1 MHHASHPTAHAM
13 MHSTWGDLGMA
24 KDNAGRIK
32 VLLDTDIGSDIDDAL
47 CLAYLLMQP
56 RCHLLG
62 ITTVTGEP
70 EKRAMLASAICN
82 AAGKGDIPIMSG
94 SPKPLLIEQRQKT
107 APQAEV
113 LQRWKHE
120 ANIPKFEAIQFL
132 RNVIR
137 SHPNEITLLTVGPL
151 TNIGL
156 LFTIDPEIPTMLN
169 QLVMMCGVYKI
180 GKREWNAI
188 GDPHAT
194 AIVFNAP
201 VKKIVAVGLDVT
213 TRCVMSAEEF
223 RIRFRGMPLLD
234 LVREMAEVW
243 FRGAQRVVFHD
254 PLAASLIFK
263 PDICKYER
271 GNVLVNLK
279 DGDLLGETTFRPD
292 EDGRHIIAVDVDVDC
307 FFKHYLGLVCGA
319 A

>member
-1 MHHASHPTAHAM
+1 
-13 MHSTWGDLGMA
+13 MA
-24 KDNAGRIK
+24 GNDEGRIK

-56 RCHLLG
+56 RCELLG

-70 EKRAMLASAICN
+70 EKRAMLASAICT
-82 AAGKGDIPIMSG
+82 AAGKDNIPIKPG

-113 LQRWKHE
+113 LTRWRHRTDM
-120 ANIPKFEAIQFL
+120 PKFEAVQFL
-132 RNVIR
+132 RETIR
-137 SHPNEITLLTVGPL
+137 SHPNEIALLTIGPL

-156 LFTIDPEIPTMLN
+156 LFAMDPEVPTMLN

-180 GKREWNAI
+180 GKHEWNAI

-201 VKKIVAVGLDVT
+201 VKKTVAVGLDVT
-213 TRCVMSAEEF
+213 TRCVMDSDEF
-223 RIRFRGMPLLD
+223 RKCFRGTPMLD

-243 FRGAQRVVFHD
+243 FRGTQRVVFHD
-254 PLAASLIFK
+254 PLAASLIFE
-263 PDICKYER
+263 PDICRYEK
-271 GNVLVNLK
+271 GVVTVNLN
-279 DGDLLGETTFRPD
+279 DGDALGETSFHPD
-292 EDGRHIIAVDVDVDC
+292 DGRRHIIATDVDVER
-307 FFKHYLGLVCGA
+307 FFEHYLSVVCGSQR
-319 A
+319 

>member
-1 MHHASHPTAHAM
+1 
-13 MHSTWGDLGMA
+13 MA
-24 KDNAGRIK
+24 GNDEGRIK

-56 RCHLLG
+56 RCELLG
-62 ITTVTGEP
+62 VTTVTGEP
-70 EKRAMLASAICN
+70 EKRAMLASAICT
-82 AAGKGDIPIMSG
+82 AAGRDNIPIKPG

-113 LQRWKHE
+113 LPRWKHRTDM
-120 ANIPKFEAIQFL
+120 PKFEAVQFL
-132 RNVIR
+132 RETIR

-156 LFTIDPEIPTMLN
+156 LFAMDPEVPTMLD

-201 VKKIVAVGLDVT
+201 VKKTVAVGLDVT
-213 TRCVMSAEEF
+213 TRCAMDSEEF
-223 RIRFRGMPLLD
+223 RKRFRGTPMLD

-243 FRGAQRVVFHD
+243 FRGTQRVVFHD
-254 PLAASLIFK
+254 PLAASLIFE

-271 GNVLVNLK
+271 GLISVNLN
-279 DGDLLGETTFRPD
+279 DGDALGETSFRPD
-292 EDGRHIIAVDVDVDC
+292 AAGRHTIATDVDVGR
-307 FFKHYLGLVCGA
+307 FFEHYLSVVCGSQR
-319 A
+319 